1 MYITRMQERYNLQ
14 DIDEVF
20 EKMNEQDSKIMRML
34 LKKLWIED
42 FHEQC
47 KEFGDATFECMDKF
61 LRFEADCMTM
71 QFIYNGFL
79 VDEDTCKEEF
89 MPSIG

>member
-1 MYITRMQERYNLQ
+1 MQERDNLQ

-42 FHEQC
+42 FHE
-47 KEFGDATFECMDKF
+47 
-61 LRFEADCMTM
+61 
-71 QFIYNGFL
+71 
-79 VDEDTCKEEF
+79 TCK
-89 MPSIG
+89 S